1 MSSNDAGMAYSAI
14 EVEVEGD
21 QTAVNNEVPDNIAK
35 ALPGTNSKDTPPPFF
50 FKSWIQ
56 CSFHVKFIHAVLA
69 FKLVIYLLQ
78 IESLDFSIQ

>member
-50 FKSWIQ
+50 FKLELDPVLLTCEVSP
-56 CSFHVKFIHAVLA
+56 CSPYV
-69 FKLVIYLLQ
+69 
-78 IESLDFSIQ
+78 

>member
-35 ALPGTNSKDTPPPFF
+35 ALPGTNSKDYPPPPFF
-50 FKSWIQ
+50 F
-56 CSFHVKFIHAVLA
+56 FFFISDPVLLP
-69 FKLVIYLLQ
+69 FYFFPSCPYV
-78 IESLDFSIQ
+78 

>member
-35 ALPGTNSKDTPPPFF
+35 ALPGTNSKDTHPLFF
-50 FKSWIQ
+50 FKLELDPVLLPCEVYP
-56 CSFHVKFIHAVLA
+56 CSPYV
-69 FKLVIYLLQ
+69 
-78 IESLDFSIQ
+78 

>member
-35 ALPGTNSKDTPPPFF
+35 ALPGTNSKDPPPPFF
-50 FKSWIQ
+50 LKLELDP
-56 CSFHVKFIHAVLA
+56 VL
-69 FKLVIYLLQ
+69 LPCEDLLQ
-78 IESLDFSIQ
+78 IESLAFRWLHFMY